1 MNAFFAAV
9 AAWFTPD
16 RRQYIQ
22 ILFGSGAAIAVAFGF
37 GSQGAWEQILIITAA
52 ALQFF
57 SSLLSLVNV
66 RDVQKVWAVVRAAV
80 YTLGMAV
87 APALVILGWIDQ
99 ETSTTILLG
108 VSLGLTFLSNALAVF
123 VGKKQQYDIAA

>member
-1 MNAFFAAV
+1 MNAFFADI

-52 ALQFF
+52 GLQFF

-66 RDVQKVWAVVRAAV
+66 RDVQKIWAVVRAAV

-123 VGKKQQYDIAA
+123 VGKKQQYDLAA